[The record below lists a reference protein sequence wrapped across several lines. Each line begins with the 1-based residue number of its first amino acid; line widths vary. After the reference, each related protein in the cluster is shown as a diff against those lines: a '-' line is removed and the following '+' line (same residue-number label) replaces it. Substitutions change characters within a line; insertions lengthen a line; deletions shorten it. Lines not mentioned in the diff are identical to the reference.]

1 MSQQCISGLGI
12 DMGPPI
18 MSASASRKRSQTIS
32 NPQEYTESLNQYNNN
47 RRHSQLLTRHPITS
61 SSASDRKVRIASCQP
76 GILGSRNRD
85 ANDSD
90 ASSYQEPKRY
100 VSGPMN
106 RNKLLS
112 AAVAA
117 VSNQDWNRSSS
128 ATPSDFYSSEASP
141 DTESS
146 ATSYTSGSSSLK
158 RNMTVRKQRS
168 QPDLSRASTLI
179 RTETLTKSALASS
192 TSHGPPRPATSA
204 MSRSQSSTDFVARQA
219 QVDSGS
225 GTGSTSLG
233 RSKEI
238 PRSGSRG
245 ALYGRG
251 AGGASS
257 SRGRHTRSATCDPRS
272 AAQAILDNDTPT
284 GLVPDGFGG
293 FVEPKKAKQQVKM
306 PSEKSSKG
314 TPSDRED
321 SQQSPVRE
329 QPSRPLP
336 TQSTQPSH
344 PTQPDHRRLSSQNGT
359 ASFRVGTFYGPD
371 GSERARLD
379 EDGRLS
385 KMGSSQGKSSDGQ
398 SSSYSSSSYMTSS
411 SQRSRALS
419 QSGPRPQFMNSPSA
433 SGGSL
438 TEGEESQSGKSD
450 HSQRISH
457 VRVRS
462 HSQKFLRGLE
472 GAEKGEAMVS
482 LDSLNESFHQ
492 GDIIEP
498 SKIKANNQGS
508 ILASPPRP
516 VSPRHVAS
524 EGNVGSSHMM
534 TRNYTAPVPG
544 AMIRSMTD
552 TEVTMGK
559 KNNSQLERQ
568 HTLISTSANPARR
581 SKELNR
587 LLANNGRKLTSASS
601 SAGDSISSASAD
613 SLAST
618 KSLSRSGAIGQYS
631 MPPAVLEQG
640 RSGKNRVDV
649 DLVLESDLVVE
660 GGYLRGRLEIKVRKE
675 SDKDGALMLTQPKV
689 RVVGFEEL
697 LNDDTRHIFYHHA
710 AVIDGSPKIGSG
722 ASQPYVLHGTPSLSP
737 EADNRQLLACFS
749 SPADSEGYCIAREG
763 THSVPFAMELPIG
776 KGAKGSYRGKHAIV
790 RYIVIGSVKLKS
802 ANGSNRSIAHFY
814 RHVELF
820 PYLNPAVI
828 LSSSARPTQAR
839 ASKGLFL
846 GGNGKVHLSASLHR
860 STWVAGQ
867 RVYLNIKIDNET
879 SKKVSLYHN

>member
-1 MSQQCISGLGI
+1 MSQAMSGLGI

-18 MSASASRKRSQTIS
+18 MSASAGRKRSQTIAS
-32 NPQEYTESLNQYNNN
+32 GPQEYTESLNQYNNN
-47 RRHSQLLTRHPITS
+47 RRHSQILTRHPTTS
-61 SSASDRKVRIASCQP
+61 SSTSDRKVRIANGQP
-76 GILGSRNRD
+76 GILGSRGREAD
-85 ANDSD
+85 DSD
-90 ASSYQEPKRY
+90 SSSYQEPKRY
-100 VSGPMN
+100 ASGPMN
-106 RNKLLS
+106 RNSRLS

-117 VSNQDWNRSSS
+117 VSDQDWDRSSS

-168 QPDLSRASTLI
+168 QPDLGRASTLV
-179 RTETLTKSALASS
+179 RTETLATSS
-192 TSHGPPRPATSA
+192 LTTHGQSRLGTSA
-204 MSRSQSSTDFVARQA
+204 MSRSQSSIDVIGRQG

-225 GTGSTSLG
+225 DTGSTSLG

-245 ALYGRG
+245 ALHNRG
-251 AGGASS
+251 ARGASS
-257 SRGRHTRSATCDPRS
+257 SRGRHTRSATWDARS
-272 AAQAILDNDTPT
+272 AAQAILDNDGSTK
-284 GLVPDGFGG
+284 LIPDGFGG
-293 FVEPKKAKQQVKM
+293 FIEPEKVENKTKM
-306 PSEKSSKG
+306 PLESSLESASLDRGEPHQPAVKEK
-314 TPSDRED
+314 T
-321 SQQSPVRE
+321 
-329 QPSRPLP
+329 SRPLP
-336 TQSTQPSH
+336 TQPDQRRPSSH
-344 PTQPDHRRLSSQNGT
+344 NAT
-359 ASFRVGTFYGPD
+359 ASLRVGTFYGPD

-385 KMGSSQGKSSDGQ
+385 KMGSCQGHSSDAQ
-398 SSSYSSSSYMTSS
+398 STSHASSSYMTTST
-411 SQRSRALS
+411 QRSRALS
-419 QSGPRPQFMNSPSA
+419 QGGPRLEFMSSPNA
-433 SGGSL
+433 SRGSQ

-450 HSQRISH
+450 TSQRIAH

-472 GAEKGEAMVS
+472 GAERGEAMVS
-482 LDSLNESFHQ
+482 LDHFNESFQQ
-492 GDIIEP
+492 GDTIEP
-498 SKIKANNQGS
+498 SRIKAHDQGS
-508 ILASPPRP
+508 ILVSPPRP
-516 VSPRHVAS
+516 APPKHMVS
-524 EGNVGSSHMM
+524 EGNVGNGHDMARS
-534 TRNYTAPVPG
+534 YTAPIPG
-544 AMIRSMTD
+544 AIVRSMTD
-552 TEVTMGK
+552 TEVTIGK
-559 KNNSQLERQ
+559 KNASQLERQ

-581 SKELNR
+581 AKELNR

-601 SAGDSISSASAD
+601 SAGDSISSASSD
-613 SLAST
+613 SLVST
-618 KSLSRSGAIGQYS
+618 RSLSRSGAIGPNS

-710 AVIDGSPKIGSG
+710 TVIDGSPKIGSG

-737 EADNRQLLACFS
+737 EADNRMPLACFS
-749 SPADSEGYCIAREG
+749 SPADYEGYCVAKEG
-763 THSVPFAMELPIG
+763 THSVPFAMELPVG

-828 LSSSARPTQAR
+828 LSSSSRPIQAK

-867 RVYLNIKIDNET
+867 RVYVNIKIDNET
-879 SKKVSLYHN
+879 SKKVSHEFQILSNL